1 MADAAD
7 VEDYVYAFLA
17 AKYPDFAKK
26 MAAKVKRK
34 LTAPE
39 ESLESVLQ
47 AYQKQQ
53 QPPPTKKA
61 KSDSSSSSGED
72 SDDESDEQPKG
83 NDNVFPS
90 FCNHIGYL
98 HKTADLRKKNNHGN
112 HEGQTSNQV

>member
-1 MADAAD
+1 MADAAA
-7 VEDYVYAFLA
+7 DYVYAFLA
-17 AKYPDFAKK
+17 AKYPDVAKK

-53 QPPPTKKA
+53 PPTKKA
-61 KSDSSSSSGED
+61 KNDSSSSSGED

-83 NDNVFPS
+83 KDTQAGFFS
-90 FCNHIGYL
+90 WTTI
-98 HKTADLRKKNNHGN
+98 
-112 HEGQTSNQV
+112 NQFR